1 MPLFCALMFYIVL
14 IFYYFSQV
22 VTVSNE
28 LKRNDKKLKEVGIIE
43 KILRL
48 VDSKFNYIIVTI
60 EETKDLEDITIEQF
74 QGGS

>member
-1 MPLFCALMFYIVL
+1 MFYTVL

-48 VDSKFNYIIVTI
+48 VDSKFNHIVLTI
-60 EETKDLEDITIEQF
+60 EETKDLKAITIEQL
-74 QGGS
+74 QGKLQA